1 MAKAMKAMKVMKKKA
16 AMKAMKVMKKKA
28 AMKAMKV
35 MKKKAAMKAMK
46 VMKKKAAMKAMKVMK
61 KKAVTAMPKSGI
73 AAAIADETELKKSDV
88 SKVLVALT
96 GVATEQVSK
105 AGKFAIP
112 GLVMLKKKVKPARAA
127 GKKMMFGKEVK
138 VKAAKAKTIVKAYCV
153 KALKDSI

>member
-1 MAKAMKAMKVMKKKA
+1 MGAQAVLALPRKSASLQPSSNLVAMAK
-16 AMKAMKVMKKKA
+16 
-28 AMKAMKV
+28 
-35 MKKKAAMKAMK
+35 AMKAMK

-73 AAAIADETELKKSDV
+73 AAAIAEETALKKSDV
-88 SKVLVALT
+88 SKVLASLT
-96 GVATEQVSK
+96 DVATQQVTK

>member
-1 MAKAMKAMKVMKKKA
+1 MG
-16 AMKAMKVMKKKA
+16 
-28 AMKAMKV
+28 
-35 MKKKAAMKAMK
+35 MKAMK

-61 KKAVTAMPKSGI
+61 KKAVTSMPKSGI

-153 KALKDSI
+153 KALK

>member
-1 MAKAMKAMKVMKKKA
+1 MKAMKVMKKKAAMKAMKVTKKKA

-46 VMKKKAAMKAMKVMK
+46 AMK

-73 AAAIADETELKKSDV
+73 AAAIADSTELKKSDV

-96 GVATEQVSK
+96 GVATEQVTK

-112 GLVMLKKKVKPARAA
+112 GLVM
-127 GKKMMFGKEVK
+127 
-138 VKAAKAKTIVKAYCV
+138 
-153 KALKDSI
+153 

>member
-1 MAKAMKAMKVMKKKA
+1 MAQAVLALPRKSASLQRSSNLVAMA
-16 AMKAMKVMKKKA
+16 
-28 AMKAMKV
+28 
-35 MKKKAAMKAMK
+35 
-46 VMKKKAAMKAMKVMK
+46 
-61 KKAVTAMPKSGI
+61 KSGI
-73 AAAIADETELKKSDV
+73 AAAIAEETELKKSDV

-96 GVATEQVSK
+96 GVATEQVTK

>member
-1 MAKAMKAMKVMKKKA
+1 MGAQAVLALPRKSASLQPSSNLVAMAK
-16 AMKAMKVMKKKA
+16 
-28 AMKAMKV
+28 
-35 MKKKAAMKAMK
+35 AMKAMK

-73 AAAIADETELKKSDV
+73 AAAIAEETELKKSDV

-96 GVATEQVSK
+96 GVATEQVTK

-112 GLVMLKKKVKPARAA
+112 GLVMLKKK
-127 GKKMMFGKEVK
+127 MFGKEVK

-153 KALKDSI
+153 KALKDSIC